1 MASPELQALLAALR
15 AAPDA
20 AGQTVE
26 QLRQAMEQGASRY
39 PVPGDVRRTPMQ
51 AGSVAVEWVVA
62 PGADEGAVVL
72 LLHGGGYYRGSIATH
87 RELAGQMSRA
97 SGAAVLAA
105 TYRLAPEH
113 KFPAPVE
120 DALAVYRWLLRGG
133 ADARRLAVAGNSAG
147 GGLALALLL
156 ALRAAGEPL
165 PAAAVCL
172 SPWVD
177 LAQTGGSYGARAAED
192 PSLSKAYLD
201 RAARDYLGGADP
213 RTPLASPLYGDL
225 AGLPPLLIQV
235 GTAEVLLDD
244 SIRLADK
251 ARAAGVDTTLEV
263 WPEMFHVWHRHAQQ
277 LPEAR
282 QAIAAIG
289 DFLRAVWTGAPAG
302 AAEREARRKR
312 G

>member
-1 MASPELQALLAALR
+1 
-15 AAPDA
+15 
-20 AGQTVE
+20 
-26 QLRQAMEQGASRY
+26 
-39 PVPGDVRRTPMQ
+39 
-51 AGSVAVEWVVA
+51 
-62 PGADEGAVVL
+62 
-72 LLHGGGYYRGSIATH
+72 
-87 RELAGQMSRA
+87 
-97 SGAAVLAA
+97 
-105 TYRLAPEH
+105 
-113 KFPAPVE
+113 
-120 DALAVYRWLLRGG
+120 
-133 ADARRLAVAGNSAG
+133 
-147 GGLALALLL
+147 
-156 ALRAAGEPL
+156 
-165 PAAAVCL
+165 
-172 SPWVD
+172 VD